1 MVDNRSERLAPTQ
14 WPGGRAHRA
23 SRMNKKLIARFE
35 GGAVY
40 TAEEDGKYLVITD
53 ESSMN
58 AFLDEE
64 DQIDSPI
71 ATHVFQTADERSRY
85 VERRFKL
92 KIS

>member
-1 MVDNRSERLAPTQ
+1 MVDSRSERIAWPPL
-14 WPGGRAHRA
+14 PGGRELRA
-23 SRMNKKLIARFE
+23 SPMNKKLIARFE
-35 GGAVY
+35 GGSVY

-64 DQIDSPI
+64 DQISSPI

-92 KIS
+92 KIT